1 MCVRGSRSLH
11 NFLIV
16 PPGGGIVHQ
25 VNLEF
30 LSRSVFNNNG
40 LLYPDSVVGTDSH
53 TTMINGLGVVGW
65 GVGGIEAEA
74 VMLGQPI
81 SMVLPEVVGFR
92 LTGKLP
98 AGVTAT
104 DLVLT
109 ITEKLRQK
117 GVVDKFVEFYG
128 PSLQELSLADRATI
142 SNMGPEYGATVGFFP
157 VDSRTIEYLRQTNRD
172 EQTVRRIEAYLRA
185 NEMFIDHSA
194 PAPDAV
200 YTSTMELDLSTVSQ
214 QHTSTSHSSNTT
226 RCPLLPAA
234 HGRFL
239 LSSLFVCVGR
249 PVPGRTQATA
259 RPSGSGRRKGRPH
272 QSTHSSRRLQRSLT
286 HTYTH
291 THTHTHTQTHTPCT
305 YSATELTNAADV
317 SHCVFCVS
325 TIEVTACRRL
335 TWARRRPSRTTAR
348 STR

>member
-1 MCVRGSRSLH
+1 MSRGSRSLH

-30 LSRSVFNNNG
+30 LSRAVFDNNG

-92 LTGKLP
+92 LTGKLA

-117 GVVDKFVEFYG
+117 GVVDKFVEFFG

-194 PAPDAV
+194 PTSDAV
-200 YTSTMELDLSTVSQ
+200 YTSTVELDLSTVSQ
-214 QHTSTSHSSNTT
+214 QHTHTHTSHSSHSRRAATSATVRCVDTSTT
-226 RCPLLPAA
+226 R
-234 HGRFL
+234 
-239 LSSLFVCVGR
+239 
-249 PVPGRTQATA
+249 RT
-259 RPSGSGRRKGRPH
+259 
-272 QSTHSSRRLQRSLT
+272 
-286 HTYTH
+286 
-291 THTHTHTQTHTPCT
+291 
-305 YSATELTNAADV
+305 
-317 SHCVFCVS
+317 
-325 TIEVTACRRL
+325 
-335 TWARRRPSRTTAR
+335 
-348 STR
+348 

>member
-1 MCVRGSRSLH
+1 M
-11 NFLIV
+11 
-16 PPGGGIVHQ
+16 
-25 VNLEF
+25 
-30 LSRSVFNNNG
+30 
-40 LLYPDSVVGTDSH
+40 GTDSH

-92 LTGKLP
+92 LTGKMA

-172 EQTVRRIEAYLRA
+172 EQTVKRIEAYLRA

-194 PAPDAV
+194 PTADAV

-214 QHTSTSHSSNTT
+214 QHTHTSHSSNTT
-226 RCPLLPAA
+226 RCCLLPAA
-234 HGRFL
+234 SPLQLRARQPAAAPHGERVIPPPL
-239 LSSLFVCVGR
+239 HPCRGLAHLYRPGADTGHGLPAVHGWEDALGGGDADDAVCAVCESGESTESNLIILCEG
-249 PVPGRTQATA
+249 PCELAYHQECIGAEDVPEG
-259 RPSGSGRRKGRPH
+259 
-272 QSTHSSRRLQRSLT
+272 
-286 HTYTH
+286 
-291 THTHTHTQTHTPCT
+291 
-305 YSATELTNAADV
+305 DW
-317 SHCVFCVS
+317 FCS
-325 TIEVTACRRL
+325 DRCA
-335 TWARRRPSRTTAR
+335 
-348 STR
+348 